1 MTRVA
6 RGGSRRG
13 LTLVELIVAFTILL
27 ILSTM
32 ALPVARVKVQR
43 DKEHRLRAALT
54 EMREAIDR
62 YKDAVDQ
69 GIITE
74 EDPDN
79 HGYPPSLELLVEG
92 IEANAGG
99 AGLGADQLGGVPGM
113 NNGGAQSRGTMG
125 NRNSANQRGGAF
137 GSQRQG
143 QPNSRTSGS
152 SFGAR
157 GGSSRTGTGSG
168 FGARTGIETG
178 SGFGARTGVETG
190 SDEEESAKIRFLRR
204 IPIDPMTG
212 RPEWGM
218 RSVSDPPEAMTWGG
232 DNVFDVYS
240 LSLGSSL
247 DGEPYSEW

>member
-1 MTRVA
+1 MTRIA

-62 YKDAVDQ
+62 YKDAVDE
-69 GIITE
+69 GVITE
-74 EDPDN
+74 EDPGN
-79 HGYPPSLELLVEG
+79 HGYPPSLEVLVEG

-99 AGLGADQLGGVPGM
+99 AGLGAGQPGGLPGM
-113 NNGGAQSRGTMG
+113 NNGGTQSRGTAG
-125 NRNSANQRGGAF
+125 NRNSANQRGGSF

-143 QPNSRTSGS
+143 QTNSRNSTS
-152 SFGAR
+152 SFGS
-157 GGSSRTGTGSG
+157 GSSRTGSGSG
-168 FGARTGIETG
+168 FGSNTG
-178 SGFGARTGVETG
+178 SND
-190 SDEEESAKIRFLRR
+190 DEPTKVRFLRR
-204 IPIDPMTG
+204 IPDDPMTG
-212 RPEWGM
+212 RPEWGL
-218 RSVSDPPEAMTWGG
+218 RSVSDPPDAMSWGG

-240 LSLGSSL
+240 LSLSSSL
-247 DGEPYSEW
+247 DGELYSEW

>member
-1 MTRVA
+1 MTRIA

-43 DKEHRLRAALT
+43 DKEHRLRTALV

-62 YKDAVDQ
+62 YKDAVDE

-79 HGYPPSLELLVEG
+79 HGYPPSLEVLVEG
-92 IEANAGG
+92 VEANAGG
-99 AGLGADQLGGVPGM
+99 AVLGADQLGGVAGM
-113 NNGGAQSRGTMG
+113 NNGGTQSRGAFG
-125 NRNSANQRGGAF
+125 NRNSANQRSGSF

-143 QPNSRTSGS
+143 QTNSRNSTSGG
-152 SFGAR
+152 FGSR
-157 GGSSRTGTGSG
+157 SGSSRTGSGSG
-168 FGARTGIETG
+168 FGTGTGSRTGRDTG
-178 SGFGARTGVETG
+178 AG
-190 SDEEESAKIRFLRR
+190 SDEEEPSKIRFMRR
-204 IPIDPMTG
+204 IPVDPMTG
-212 RPEWGM
+212 LPEWGM

-232 DNVFDVYS
+232 DNVFDVFS
-240 LSLGSSL
+240 LSFGSSL
-247 DGEPYSEW
+247 DGESYSEW

>member
-1 MTRVA
+1 MTRIA

-32 ALPVARVKVQR
+32 ALPVARVKVRR

-54 EMREAIDR
+54 EMRDAIDR
-62 YKDAVDQ
+62 YKDAVDA
-69 GIITE
+69 GVITE

-79 HGYPPSLELLVEG
+79 HGYPPSLEVLVEG
-92 IEANAGG
+92 VEANPGG
-99 AGLGADQLGGVPGM
+99 AGLGANQLGGVPGM
-113 NNGGAQSRGTMG
+113 NNTGTQSRGTLG
-125 NRNSANQRGGAF
+125 NRNSANQRGSSF

-143 QPNSRTSGS
+143 QTNSRNSTS
-152 SFGAR
+152 SFGSR
-157 GGSSRTGTGSG
+157 SSSSRTGAGSG
-168 FGARTGIETG
+168 FGSSTGTG
-178 SGFGARTGVETG
+178 TG
-190 SDEEESAKIRFLRR
+190 SDDEEPSKVRFLRR
-204 IPIDPMTG
+204 IPEDPMTG

-218 RSVSDPPEAMTWGG
+218 RSVSDPPDAMTWGG
-232 DNVFDVYS
+232 DNVFDVFS

>member
-1 MTRVA
+1 MTRIA

-32 ALPVARVKVQR
+32 ALPVARVKVRR

-62 YKDAVDQ
+62 YKDAVDE

-79 HGYPPSLELLVEG
+79 HGYPPSLEVLVEG
-92 IEANAGG
+92 VEANAGG
-99 AGLGADQLGGVPGM
+99 AALGASQLGGVPGM
-113 NNGGAQSRGTMG
+113 NNSGSQSRGTAG
-125 NRNSANQRGGAF
+125 NRNSANQRGGSF
-137 GSQRQG
+137 GQA
-143 QPNSRTSGS
+143 NSRNSTS
-152 SFGAR
+152 SFGSR
-157 GGSSRTGTGSG
+157 SGSSRTGTSGG
-168 FGARTGIETG
+168 FGSNTGTG
-178 SGFGARTGVETG
+178 
-190 SDEEESAKIRFLRR
+190 EEEDEPSKIRFLRR
-204 IPIDPMTG
+204 IPEDPMTG

-218 RSVSDPPEAMTWGG
+218 RSVSDPPDAMSWGG
-232 DNVFDVYS
+232 DNVFDVFS

-247 DGEPYSEW
+247 DGELYSEW

>member
-1 MTRVA
+1 
-6 RGGSRRG
+6 

-43 DKEHRLRAALT
+43 DKEHRLHAALA
-54 EMREAIDR
+54 EMRQAIDR
-62 YKDAVDQ
+62 YKDAVDE

-79 HGYPPSLELLVEG
+79 HGYPPSLEVLVEG
-92 IEANAGG
+92 VEANAGG

-113 NNGGAQSRGTMG
+113 NNNGTQSRGTSG
-125 NRNSANQRGGAF
+125 NRNSTNQRSGSF
-137 GSQRQG
+137 GSQRQS
-143 QPNSRTSGS
+143 QTNSRTSGS
-152 SFGAR
+152 GFGSR
-157 GGSSRTGTGSG
+157 SGSSRTGSGSG
-168 FGARTGIETG
+168 FGAGTGSRTGRGASSGTG
-178 SGFGARTGVETG
+178 ASG
-190 SDEEESAKIRFLRR
+190 DEEEPSKIRFMRR
-204 IPIDPMTG
+204 IPVDPMTG

-240 LSLGSSL
+240 LSFGSSL
-247 DGEPYSEW
+247 DGEIYSEW

>member
-113 NNGGAQSRGTMG
+113 NNGGAQSRGTMD
-125 NRNSANQRGGAF
+125 NRTSANQRGGAF

-168 FGARTGIETG
+168 FGARTGI
-178 SGFGARTGVETG
+178 ETG

-247 DGEPYSEW
+247 DGEPYGEW

>member
-1 MTRVA
+1 MTRIA

-62 YKDAVDQ
+62 YKDAVDE

-79 HGYPPSLELLVEG
+79 HGYPPSLEVLVEG
-92 IEANAGG
+92 VEANAGG
-99 AGLGADQLGGVPGM
+99 AGLGANQLGGVPGM
-113 NNGGAQSRGTMG
+113 NNGGTQSRGTLG
-125 NRNSANQRGGAF
+125 NRNSANQRSSSF
-137 GSQRQG
+137 GSRQG
-143 QPNSRTSGS
+143 QTNSRNSTSG
-152 SFGAR
+152 FGSR

-168 FGARTGIETG
+168 FGSNTGAG
-178 SGFGARTGVETG
+178 NDD
-190 SDEEESAKIRFLRR
+190 DEPSKIRFLRR
-204 IPIDPMTG
+204 IPEDPMTG

-218 RSVSDPPEAMTWGG
+218 RSVSDPPDAMTWGG
-232 DNVFDVYS
+232 DNVFDVFS

-247 DGEPYSEW
+247 DGELYSEW

>member
-1 MTRVA
+1 MTRIA

-32 ALPVARVKVQR
+32 ALPVARVKVMR

-62 YKDAVDQ
+62 YKDAVDE

-79 HGYPPSLELLVEG
+79 HGYPPSLEVLVEG
-92 IEANAGG
+92 VEANAGG
-99 AGLGADQLGGVPGM
+99 AGLGANQSGEVPGM
-113 NNGGAQSRGTMG
+113 NNNGTQSRGALG
-125 NRNSANQRGGAF
+125 NRNSANQRSGSF

-143 QPNSRTSGS
+143 QTNSRNSTS
-152 SFGAR
+152 SFGSR

-168 FGARTGIETG
+168 FGSRTGEGT
-178 SGFGARTGVETG
+178 S
-190 SDEEESAKIRFLRR
+190 SDEDEPAKIRFLRR
-204 IPIDPMTG
+204 IPDDPMTG

-218 RSVSDPPEAMTWGG
+218 RSVSDPPDAMTWGG
-232 DNVFDVYS
+232 DNVFDVFS

-247 DGEPYSEW
+247 DGELYSEW

>member
-113 NNGGAQSRGTMG
+113 NNGGAQSRGTMD
-125 NRNSANQRGGAF
+125 NRTSANQRGGAF

-143 QPNSRTSGS
+143 QPNSRTS
-152 SFGAR
+152 
-157 GGSSRTGTGSG
+157 GSG

>member
-1 MTRVA
+1 MTRIA

-62 YKDAVDQ
+62 YKDAVDE

-79 HGYPPSLELLVEG
+79 HGYPPSLEVLVEG
-92 IEANAGG
+92 VEANAGG
-99 AGLGADQLGGVPGM
+99 AGLGANQLGGVPGM
-113 NNGGAQSRGTMG
+113 NNSGTQSRGTSG
-125 NRNSANQRGGAF
+125 NRNSANQRGSSF

-143 QPNSRTSGS
+143 QTNSRNSTSG
-152 SFGAR
+152 FGSR

-168 FGARTGIETG
+168 FGSNTGAG
-178 SGFGARTGVETG
+178 N
-190 SDEEESAKIRFLRR
+190 SDDEPSKIRFLRR
-204 IPIDPMTG
+204 IPEDPLTG

-218 RSVSDPPEAMTWGG
+218 RSVSDPPDAMSWGG

-247 DGEPYSEW
+247 DGEFYSEW

>member
-1 MTRVA
+1 MTRFV

-54 EMREAIDR
+54 EMRDAIDR
-62 YKDAVDQ
+62 YKDAVDE

-79 HGYPPSLELLVEG
+79 HGYPPSLEVLVEG
-92 IEANAGG
+92 VEANAGG
-99 AGLGADQLGGVPGM
+99 AGMGANPFGGMPGM
-113 NNGGAQSRGTMG
+113 DNAGPQSRGPLG
-125 NRNSANQRGGAF
+125 NRNSADQRRSSF
-137 GSQRQG
+137 GSQRTG
-143 QPNSRTSGS
+143 QTNSRSATSG
-152 SFGAR
+152 FGSRNSGSRSGSQR
-157 GGSSRTGTGSG
+157 GNGSG
-168 FGARTGIETG
+168 FGADSG
-178 SGFGARTGVETG
+178 SG
-190 SDEEESAKIRFLRR
+190 EEDGEPSKIRFLRR
-204 IPIDPMTG
+204 IPEDPMTG

-218 RSVSDPPEAMTWGG
+218 RSVSDPPDAMSWGG
-232 DNVFDVYS
+232 DNVFDVFS